1 MTMKAWQKVAVGTIV
16 GTVVVAAG
24 VVEYANWHVGKSPH
38 AALATGQLGK
48 VGNPA
53 QSSPPTAAANSA
65 QNNVVIKV
73 VSSSSANSKAQTKVV
88 AAVDQMI
95 QAGLSS
101 APDASGFVQKALAA
115 AGVSVP
121 RTIAEQSKTGTFIQS
136 KSQLQVGD
144 MVFFGLNASDPTQVT
159 FDGVYVG
166 KGQIAA
172 LTLHGMLTIS
182 LQNPYWGPRFLFG
195 RRVL

>member
-1 MTMKAWQKVAVGTIV
+1 MTMKAWHKVAVGTIV
-16 GTVVVAAG
+16 VTVVVAAG
-24 VVEYANWHVGKSPH
+24 VVEYANGHVGKPAH
-38 AALATGQLGK
+38 AVLATGHLGK
-48 VGNPA
+48 VGNST
-53 QSSPPTAAANSA
+53 QSSPPAATANST

-88 AAVDQMI
+88 AAVEQMI
-95 QAGLSS
+95 QAGPSS
-101 APDASGFVQKALAA
+101 APDASGFVQKALSA

-121 RTIAEQSKTGTFIQS
+121 RTIAEQSKTGKFIQG

-166 KGQIAA
+166 NGHFAA
-172 LTLHGMLTIS
+172 LTGHGMLTIS
-182 LQNPYWGPRFLFG
+182 LQDPYWGPRFLFG